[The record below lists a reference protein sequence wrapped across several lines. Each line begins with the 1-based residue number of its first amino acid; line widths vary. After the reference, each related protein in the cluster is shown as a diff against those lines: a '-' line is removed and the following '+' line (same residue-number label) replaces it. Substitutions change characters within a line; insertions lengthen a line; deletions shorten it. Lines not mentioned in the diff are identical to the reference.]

1 MNVRIHNLLVELE
14 AARLTEIERLVN
26 VDTTS
31 STSAADVRSLADI
44 QTALIAVR
52 EVLDAHEPRLGH
64 GGETPALAPT
74 E

>member
-31 STSAADVRSLADI
+31 STSAADVRKLSRHSNGFDTMSRVSAME
-44 QTALIAVR
+44 VR
-52 EVLDAHEPRLGH
+52 TQP
-64 GGETPALAPT
+64 
-74 E
+74 